1 MTLAFLACSSAS
13 LDTVIAF
20 SFIVQDCCFVT
31 STSLTW
37 CVSRYT
43 YVVQNLSQARSQNIE
58 LDLMLRHHDKC
69 HVLTLRRYR
78 LGVDLLETIHYVSLA
93 NRVYNRRTVP
103 IVTSPNLL
111 GGTIPSSYLANTI
124 GRSAAEQRKGTSL
137 MAVRLTERQTETFP
151 QSPGQCCSKPLVRA
165 LVITNDCPP
174 SKSTCSGQ
182 RALPAV
188 S

>member
-1 MTLAFLACSSAS
+1 M
-13 LDTVIAF
+13 
-20 SFIVQDCCFVT
+20 
-31 STSLTW
+31 
-37 CVSRYT
+37 
-43 YVVQNLSQARSQNIE
+43 VQNLSQARSQNIE
-58 LDLMLRHHDKC
+58 LDLMLSHHDKC
-69 HVLTLRRYR
+69 HVLPLRRYR
-78 LGVDLLETIHYVSLA
+78 LDVDLPETIHYMSLA

-151 QSPGQCCSKPLVRA
+151 QSPWLCCSKPLVSE